1 MEKQKYNSGLIEWR
15 KQQIQD
21 ELTKQQEEMTRRTKT
36 LAHSDIRG
44 EIKEIQLK
52 CFNSSTSKKAKG
64 HSGDFLEAKGTV
76 DFLMDSCMFLLKKDP
91 VARDLKILGLELRD
105 KDSS

>member
-1 MEKQKYNSGLIEWR
+1 M
-15 KQQIQD
+15 QIQT
-21 ELTKQQEEMTRRTKT
+21 ELERQQEEMTRRTKT
-36 LAHSDIRG
+36 LAHSDVKG

-64 HSGDFLEAKGTV
+64 SQGDFLEAKGTV

-91 VARDLKILGLELRD
+91 IIKDIKALGLEVKE
-105 KDSS
+105 KDSGELNILSEIFRRCD